1 MNMFKSKTRT
11 ALSAFILGAA
21 VAAAAPEPGRSGE
34 QASSAGQEQNAGT
47 TAVFQEIS
55 ETGLRDRIAAFWYG
69 QLVGNFMGYPFES
82 VYNDTPV
89 PVLVDR
95 YYDYRDAG
103 EVNITTNDVRG
114 VIRHVTGY
122 YGGAVSD
129 DDTDIE
135 LVTLHAVEKYGLDI
149 TYPEI
154 TDMWKLHI
162 NRNIWAANAEA
173 RRLMNEGFVP
183 PATGAKENNRH
194 WFKIDPQLVNE
205 IWSVFYPGMTDKA
218 VARAEWGARITCE
231 DWGTHPTRFYA
242 YICSRAFFETDT
254 RLLVEAALD
263 VIPEGSPFREG
274 LVDVLKW
281 HREHKDW
288 RETRKLIHENYYRYQ
303 KGDYKAPVSGI
314 SSLCNGLCG
323 ALALLYGEGDF
334 MKTVG
339 IAISA
344 GYDCDNQAATCAG
357 IIGLMKGPS
366 VIPDR
371 LTKEMPN
378 GKPWDT
384 PFNNRYLNITR
395 DGLPNVFTLDDLID
409 RTLRITEQAILE
421 EGGRKEEK
429 NGRTVLIVPCSFGG
443 GK

>member
-1 MNMFKSKTRT
+1 MNKRILSLLGVV
-11 ALSAFILGAA
+11 ALCWGGVCQGGS
-21 VAAAAPEPGRSGE
+21 
-34 QASSAGQEQNAGT
+34 
-47 TAVFQEIS
+47 VFREIS
-55 ETGLRDRIAAFWYG
+55 RGELRDRIAGFWYG
-69 QLVGNFMGYPFES
+69 ELVGNFMGYPFES
-82 VYNDTPV
+82 KYRDTPV

-103 EVNITTNDVRG
+103 AVNIATNDVRG
-114 VIRHVTGY
+114 VIRHVTGH

-135 LVTLHAVEKYGLDI
+135 LVTLHAVEKYGLDL

-154 TDMWKLHI
+154 TEMWKTHI
-162 NRNIWAANAEA
+162 NRNIWAANREA
-173 RRLMNEGFVP
+173 RKLMEEGLLP

-194 WFKIDPQLVNE
+194 WFTIDPQLVNE

-218 VARAEWGARITCE
+218 VARAEWGACITSE

-242 YICSRAFFETDT
+242 YICSRAVFESDT
-254 RLLVEAALD
+254 RRLVEHAVE

-281 HREHKDW
+281 HGEYEDW
-288 RETRKLIHENYYRYQ
+288 RETRHRIHEKYFRYQ
-303 KGDYKAPVSGI
+303 KDDYKAPVSVI

-339 IAISA
+339 LAVSA
-344 GYDCDNQAATCAG
+344 GYDCDNQAATCGG
-357 IIGLMKGPS
+357 IIGLMHGAAA
-366 VIPDR
+366 IPDR

-378 GKPWDT
+378 GKPWET

-395 DGLPNVFTLDDLID
+395 DNLPNVFTLDDLID
-409 RTLRITEQAILE
+409 RTLGIAEQAILE
-421 EGGRKEEK
+421 EGGRKEQKE
-429 NGRTVLIVPCSFGG
+429 GRTIYVVPCQF
-443 GK
+443 